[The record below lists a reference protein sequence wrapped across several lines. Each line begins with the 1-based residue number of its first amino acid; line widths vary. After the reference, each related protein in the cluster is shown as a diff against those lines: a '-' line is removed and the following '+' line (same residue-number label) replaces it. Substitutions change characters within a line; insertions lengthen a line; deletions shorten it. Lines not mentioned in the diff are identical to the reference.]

1 MTSQR
6 KYDGLTLLGPVA
18 ADTSWQ
24 AQAATGFDAT
34 QFHVDWQPQKVIC
47 PVGKTNRCWTC
58 THDRHGKDVIHIKF
72 DPADCRTCPCRS
84 LCTQAKSGGRMLT
97 LRPQSQQHLALQ
109 QARER
114 QQTKEFKESYAK
126 RAGIEGT
133 IAQGVHSFDLRRSRY
148 IGLTKTRLQHILIA
162 SALNVVRIGAWL
174 MERPRAQTRTSRFG
188 RLAHSRCINDAA

>member
-1 MTSQR
+1 
-6 KYDGLTLLGPVA
+6 LALFLLIPEGR
-18 ADTSWQ
+18 
-24 AQAATGFDAT
+24 AQAATGFDAA
-34 QFHVDWQPQKVIC
+34 QFQVDWQQQKVTC
-47 PVGKTNRCWTC
+47 PVGKTSRCWTC
-58 THDRHGKDVIHIKF
+58 THDRHGKEAIHIKF
-72 DPADCRTCPCRS
+72 APTDCLMCHCRP

-97 LRPQSQQHLALQ
+97 LRPQSQQALALQ

-114 QQTKEFKESYAK
+114 QQTKDFKEKYAK

-174 MERPRAQTRTSRFG
+174 MQRPRAQTRISRFG
-188 RLAHSRCINDAA
+188 RLAHPPHRMNDAA